1 MLDKTDN
8 DLPKANDEN
17 VSEEASIPNSNKE
30 DDTTETPSE
39 PSVEAVTGK
48 QAEKDEPTPEKQQE
62 ETVETAEEVVQAT
75 EETVETTEETVKATE
90 ASAEAV
96 DDANETE
103 KAAEASDKDGTA
115 EESVEAT
122 DEDVAAEEAAEASDE
137 DGTAV
142 TENKEQKFDGMGPKE
157 MLAYFSEALSN
168 KPIQSL
174 KGTVDALTKAFEKE
188 MATLKA
194 SQRHAFIDEGGNP
207 DAFYF
212 NPPVLKDFNN
222 LIRRYKSDRGTYYRS
237 VEEKQHKSLEQR
249 LALIEELKGLISVE
263 QEINSTYK
271 QFKDLQRRWKET
283 GQVPRMEANNVWKT
297 YHHHVGH
304 FYDFLHLNR
313 ELRELDFKFNLEQK
327 LKICEQAEALAIM
340 EDIPKAFRHLQT
352 LHKKWK
358 DELGPVDKE
367 HSEEV
372 WQRFSEA
379 TKIVHDKRRYFIKNQ
394 EDIFEENLVKK
405 RAILS
410 QMEELLA
417 KEFNNK
423 TNINNFSKTY
433 DGLREAFFAIG
444 KVPEKYR
451 NDLWSAFKRTS
462 NQFSKKRNR
471 FYKSL
476 KKEYA
481 INVTK
486 RKALIEQ
493 AEILKDQTNHK
504 ETTPQVIALQK
515 EWKVAGPVRKEDFVK
530 LNTQFRALCNAYF
543 ENKDANRNQQNEKQK
558 ENLQEKMTLLTS
570 LKEMISSD
578 DKPNEKDIDS
588 MVSQWNAIG
597 YIPRNKMGI
606 NQDFLTLVDKAYKT
620 IGLSSSDITQ
630 KSYQN
635 KLDNIKEDDD
645 SIRKEVQ
652 SLNRRIGEIKQEI
665 IQLETNLQFFG
676 KNQDKNPI
684 VIKVHEDIAQHQKRL
699 DGLEEK
705 KRLVKSLNKG

>member
-17 VSEEASIPNSNKE
+17 VSDKASIPNTKKE
-30 DDTTETPSE
+30 DETAETPSE
-39 PSVEAVTGK
+39 TSVEAVTGK
-48 QAEKDEPTPEKQQE
+48 QAKKDEPTPEKQQE
-62 ETVETAEEVVQAT
+62 EAVEAPEEAVAEF
-75 EETVETTEETVKATE
+75 TE
-90 ASAEAV
+90 AVTESTEAV
-96 DDANETE
+96 AESTEAVTDADKTKE
-103 KAAEASDKDGTA
+103 ADEAS
-115 EESVEAT
+115 
-122 DEDVAAEEAAEASDE
+122 DEDVAAK
-137 DGTAV
+137 
-142 TENKEQKFDGMGPKE
+142 TESKEQKFDGMDPKE
-157 MLAYFSEALSN
+157 MLAYFSEALSS

-174 KGTVDALTKAFEKE
+174 KRNVDALTKAFEKE

-194 SQRHAFIDEGGNP
+194 SQRQAFIDEGGNP

-222 LIRRYKSDRGTYYRS
+222 LVRRYKSDRGTYYRS
-237 VEEKQHKSLEQR
+237 VEEKQQKSLEQR
-249 LALIEELKGLISVE
+249 LALIAELKGLINVN
-263 QEINSTYK
+263 QDINATYK

-327 LKICEQAEALAIM
+327 LKICEQAEALASM

-423 TNINNFSKTY
+423 ININNFSKTY

-578 DKPNEKDIDS
+578 DKPNEKDIGS

-645 SIRKEVQ
+645 SIRKEEQ

>member
-17 VSEEASIPNSNKE
+17 VSDKTSIPNTKKE
-30 DDTTETPSE
+30 DETAETPSE
-39 PSVEAVTGK
+39 TSVEAVTGK
-48 QAEKDEPTPEKQQE
+48 QAKKDEPTPEKQQE
-62 ETVETAEEVVQAT
+62 EAVEAPEEAVAEP
-75 EETVETTEETVKATE
+75 TE
-90 ASAEAV
+90 AVAESTEAV
-96 DDANETE
+96 TDADKTKE
-103 KAAEASDKDGTA
+103 ADEAS
-115 EESVEAT
+115 
-122 DEDVAAEEAAEASDE
+122 DEDVAAK
-137 DGTAV
+137 
-142 TENKEQKFDGMGPKE
+142 TESKEQKFDGMDPKE
-157 MLAYFSEALSN
+157 MLAYFSEALSS

-174 KGTVDALTKAFEKE
+174 KRTVDALTKAFEKE

-194 SQRHAFIDEGGNP
+194 SQRQAFIDEGGNP
-207 DAFYF
+207 HAFYF
-212 NPPVLKDFNN
+212 NPTVLKDFNN
-222 LIRRYKSDRGTYYRS
+222 LVRRYKSDRGTYYRS
-237 VEEKQHKSLEQR
+237 VEEKQQKSLEQR
-249 LALIEELKGLISVE
+249 LALIAELKGLINVN
-263 QEINSTYK
+263 QDINATYK

-327 LKICEQAEALAIM
+327 LKICEQAEALASM
-340 EDIPKAFRHLQT
+340 EDIPKAFRQLQT

-372 WQRFSEA
+372 WQRFSDA
-379 TKIVHDKRRYFIKNQ
+379 TKIVHEKRRYFIKNQ
-394 EDIFEENLVKK
+394 EEIFEENLVKK

-417 KEFNNK
+417 KEFNTK

-444 KVPEKYR
+444 KVPEKQR
-451 NDLWSAFKRTS
+451 NALWSAIKRTS

-476 KKEYA
+476 KKAYA
-481 INVTK
+481 VNVAK

-504 ETTPQVIALQK
+504 ETTPKIIALQK
-515 EWKVAGPVRKEDFVK
+515 EWKVAGPVRKEDFIK
-530 LNTQFRALCNAYF
+530 LNEEFRALCNAYF

-558 ENLQEKMTLLTS
+558 ANLQEKMTLLTS

-578 DKPNEKDIDS
+578 DKPSEKDIDN

-597 YIPRNKMGI
+597 FIPRNKMGI

-635 KLDNIKEDDD
+635 KLDNIKENDD

-684 VIKVHEDIAQHQKRL
+684 VIKVHEDIAKHQKRL

>member
-30 DDTTETPSE
+30 DDTTETASE

-48 QAEKDEPTPEKQQE
+48 QAEKDEPTPKKQQE
-62 ETVETAEEVVQAT
+62 ETVETAEDIVQAT
-75 EETVETTEETVKATE
+75 QEAVEATE

-103 KAAEASDKDGTA
+103 KAAEASD
-115 EESVEAT
+115 
-122 DEDVAAEEAAEASDE
+122 EDVA
-137 DGTAV
+137 AV

-188 MATLKA
+188 MVTLKA

-327 LKICEQAEALAIM
+327 LKICEQAEALASM

-379 TKIVHDKRRYFIKNQ
+379 TKSVHDKRRYFIKNQ

-417 KEFNNK
+417 KEFNSK

-543 ENKDANRNQQNEKQK
+543 ENKDANRNQQNEKLK
-558 ENLQEKMTLLTS
+558 ENLQEKMILLTS

-578 DKPNEKDIDS
+578 EKPNEKDIDS

-645 SIRKEVQ
+645 SIRKEEQ

>member
-30 DDTTETPSE
+30 DDTTGTASE

-48 QAEKDEPTPEKQQE
+48 QSEKDEPTPKKQQE
-62 ETVETAEEVVQAT
+62 ETVETAEDIVQAT
-75 EETVETTEETVKATE
+75 QEAVEATE

-103 KAAEASDKDGTA
+103 KVAEASDKDGTA
-115 EESVEAT
+115 EE
-122 DEDVAAEEAAEASDE
+122 AAEASDE
-137 DGTAV
+137 DVAAV

-188 MATLKA
+188 MVTLKA

-327 LKICEQAEALAIM
+327 LKICEQAEALASM

-372 WQRFSEA
+372 WQRFSDA
-379 TKIVHDKRRYFIKNQ
+379 TKIVHEKRRYFIKNQ
-394 EDIFEENLVKK
+394 EEIFEENLVKK

-417 KEFNNK
+417 KEFNSK

-515 EWKVAGPVRKEDFVK
+515 EWKVAGPVRKEDFIK
-530 LNTQFRALCNAYF
+530 LNEQFRALCNAYF

-570 LKEMISSD
+570 LKEMIASD

-645 SIRKEVQ
+645 SIRKEEQ

>member
-30 DDTTETPSE
+30 DDTTETASE

-48 QAEKDEPTPEKQQE
+48 QAEKDEPTPKKQQE
-62 ETVETAEEVVQAT
+62 ETVETAEDIVQAT
-75 EETVETTEETVKATE
+75 QEAVEATE

-103 KAAEASDKDGTA
+103 KVAEASDRDGT
-115 EESVEAT
+115 
-122 DEDVAAEEAAEASDE
+122 AEEAAEASDE
-137 DGTAV
+137 NVAAV

-188 MATLKA
+188 MVTLKA

-327 LKICEQAEALAIM
+327 LKICEQAEALASM

-417 KEFNNK
+417 KEFNSK

-543 ENKDANRNQQNEKQK
+543 ENKDANRNQQNEKLK
-558 ENLQEKMTLLTS
+558 ENLQEKMILLTS

-635 KLDNIKEDDD
+635 KLDNIKENDD

>member
-8 DLPKANDEN
+8 DLPKAKDEN
-17 VSEEASIPNSNKE
+17 VSYEASIPITKKE
-30 DDTTETPSE
+30 DETAEIPTE

-48 QAEKDEPTPEKQQE
+48 QAKKDEPKTEKQQE
-62 ETVETAEEVVQAT
+62 QV
-75 EETVETTEETVKATE
+75 
-90 ASAEAV
+90 
-96 DDANETE
+96 
-103 KAAEASDKDGTA
+103 
-115 EESVEAT
+115 VEAT
-122 DEDVAAEEAAEASDE
+122 VESTKAVADADKTKQADESSDE
-137 DGTAV
+137 DIAV
-142 TENKEQKFDGMGPKE
+142 ETQSKEQKFEGMDPKE
-157 MLAYFSEALSN
+157 ILAYFSEALGS

-174 KGTVDALTKAFEKE
+174 KGTVDALSKAFEKE
-188 MATLKA
+188 MATLKG
-194 SQRHAFIDEGGNP
+194 SQRQAFIEEGGNP
-207 DAFYF
+207 NAFYF
-212 NPPVLKDFNN
+212 NPPILKDFNK
-222 LIRRYKSDRGTYYRS
+222 LVRRYKSDRVTYYRS
-237 VEEKQHKSLEQR
+237 VEEKQQKSLEQR
-249 LALIEELKGLISVE
+249 LALITELKGLIN
-263 QEINSTYK
+263 INQDINATYK

-327 LKICEQAEALAIM
+327 LKICEQAEALASM
-340 EDIPKAFRHLQT
+340 EDILKAFRHLQT

-372 WQRFSEA
+372 WQRFSDA
-379 TKIVHDKRRYFIKNQ
+379 TKIVHEKRRYFIKNQ
-394 EDIFEENLVKK
+394 EEIFEENLVKK

-417 KEFNNK
+417 KEFNTK

-444 KVPEKYR
+444 KVPEKKR
-451 NDLWSAFKRTS
+451 NALWSAFKKIS

-471 FYKSL
+471 LYKSL

-481 INVTK
+481 VNVTK
-486 RKALIEQ
+486 RKALIEE

-504 ETTPQVIALQK
+504 ETTPKIIALQK
-515 EWKVAGPVRKEDFVK
+515 EWKVAGPVRKEDFIK
-530 LNTQFRALCNAYF
+530 LNEQFRALCNAYF
-543 ENKDANRNQQNEKQK
+543 EKKDANRNQQNEKQK
-558 ENLQEKMTLLTS
+558 ANLQEKITLLTS
-570 LKEMISSD
+570 LKELISSD
-578 DKPNEKDIDS
+578 DKPIEKDIDN
-588 MVSQWNAIG
+588 MISQWNAIG
-597 YIPRNKMGI
+597 FIPRNKMGV
-606 NQDFLTLVDKAYKT
+606 NQDFFTLVDKAYKT

-635 KLDNIKEDDD
+635 KLDNIKENDD

-676 KNQDKNPI
+676 KNQDKIPV
-684 VIKVHEDIAQHQKRL
+684 VIKVHEDIAKYQKRL
-699 DGLEEK
+699 NGLEEK
-705 KRLVKSLNKG
+705 KRLVKSLKKT

>member
-1 MLDKTDN
+1 MTMLDKTDN

-17 VSEEASIPNSNKE
+17 VSDKASIPNTKKE
-30 DDTTETPSE
+30 DETAETPSE
-39 PSVEAVTGK
+39 TSVEAVTGK
-48 QAEKDEPTPEKQQE
+48 QAKKDEPTPEKQQE
-62 ETVETAEEVVQAT
+62 EAVEAPEEAVAEF
-75 EETVETTEETVKATE
+75 TE
-90 ASAEAV
+90 AVTESTKAVAESTEAV
-96 DDANETE
+96 TDADKTKE
-103 KAAEASDKDGTA
+103 ADEAS
-115 EESVEAT
+115 
-122 DEDVAAEEAAEASDE
+122 DEDVAAK
-137 DGTAV
+137 
-142 TENKEQKFDGMGPKE
+142 TESKEQKFDGMDPKE
-157 MLAYFSEALSN
+157 MLAYFSEALSS

-174 KGTVDALTKAFEKE
+174 KRTVDALTKAFEKE

-194 SQRHAFIDEGGNP
+194 SQRQAFIDEGGNP

-222 LIRRYKSDRGTYYRS
+222 LVRRYKSDRGTYYRS
-237 VEEKQHKSLEQR
+237 VEEKQQKSLEQR
-249 LALIEELKGLISVE
+249 LALIAELKGLINVN
-263 QEINSTYK
+263 QDINATYK

-327 LKICEQAEALAIM
+327 LKICEQAEALASM

-372 WQRFSEA
+372 WQRFSDA
-379 TKIVHDKRRYFIKNQ
+379 TKIVHEKRRYFIKNQ
-394 EDIFEENLVKK
+394 EEIFEENLVKK

-417 KEFNNK
+417 KEFNTK

-444 KVPEKYR
+444 KVPEKQR
-451 NDLWSAFKRTS
+451 NALWSAIKRTS

-476 KKEYA
+476 KKAYA
-481 INVTK
+481 VNVAK

-504 ETTPQVIALQK
+504 ETTPKIIALQK
-515 EWKVAGPVRKEDFVK
+515 EWKVAGPVRKEDFIK
-530 LNTQFRALCNAYF
+530 LNEEFRALCNAYF

-558 ENLQEKMTLLTS
+558 ANQQEKMTLLTS

-578 DKPNEKDIDS
+578 DKPSEKDIDN

-597 YIPRNKMGI
+597 FIPRNKMGI

-635 KLDNIKEDDD
+635 KLDNIKENDD

-684 VIKVHEDIAQHQKRL
+684 VIKVHEDIAKHQKRL

>member
-17 VSEEASIPNSNKE
+17 VSDKASIPNTKKE
-30 DDTTETPSE
+30 DETAETPSE
-39 PSVEAVTGK
+39 TSVEAVTGK
-48 QAEKDEPTPEKQQE
+48 QAKKDEPTPEKQQE
-62 ETVETAEEVVQAT
+62 EAVEAPEEAVAES
-75 EETVETTEETVKATE
+75 TE
-90 ASAEAV
+90 AVTDADKTKEA
-96 DDANETE
+96 D
-103 KAAEASDKDGTA
+103 EAS
-115 EESVEAT
+115 
-122 DEDVAAEEAAEASDE
+122 DEDVAAK
-137 DGTAV
+137 
-142 TENKEQKFDGMGPKE
+142 TESKEQKFDGMDPKE
-157 MLAYFSEALSN
+157 MLAYFSEALSS

-174 KGTVDALTKAFEKE
+174 KRTVDALTKAFEKE

-194 SQRHAFIDEGGNP
+194 SQRQAFIDEGGNP

-222 LIRRYKSDRGTYYRS
+222 LVRRYKSDRGTYYRS
-237 VEEKQHKSLEQR
+237 VEEKQQKSLEQR
-249 LALIEELKGLISVE
+249 LALIAELKGLINVN
-263 QEINSTYK
+263 QDINATYK

-327 LKICEQAEALAIM
+327 LKICEQAEALASM

-372 WQRFSEA
+372 WQRFSDA
-379 TKIVHDKRRYFIKNQ
+379 TKIVHEKRRYFIKNQ
-394 EDIFEENLVKK
+394 EEIFEENLVKK

-417 KEFNNK
+417 KEFNTK

-444 KVPEKYR
+444 KVPEKQR
-451 NDLWSAFKRTS
+451 NALWSAIKRTS

-476 KKEYA
+476 KKAYA
-481 INVTK
+481 VNVAK

-504 ETTPQVIALQK
+504 ETTPKIIALQK
-515 EWKVAGPVRKEDFVK
+515 EWKVAGPVRKEDFIK
-530 LNTQFRALCNAYF
+530 LNEEFRALCNAYF

-558 ENLQEKMTLLTS
+558 ANLQEKMTLLTS

-578 DKPNEKDIDS
+578 DKPSEKDIDN

-597 YIPRNKMGI
+597 FIPRNKMGI

-635 KLDNIKEDDD
+635 KLDNIKENDD

-684 VIKVHEDIAQHQKRL
+684 VIKVHEDIAKHQKRL

>member
-17 VSEEASIPNSNKE
+17 VSDKASIPNTKKE
-30 DDTTETPSE
+30 DETAETPSE
-39 PSVEAVTGK
+39 TSVEAVTGK
-48 QAEKDEPTPEKQQE
+48 QAKKDEPTPEKQQE
-62 ETVETAEEVVQAT
+62 EAVAEP
-75 EETVETTEETVKATE
+75 TE
-90 ASAEAV
+90 AVAESTEAV
-96 DDANETE
+96 TDADKTKE
-103 KAAEASDKDGTA
+103 ADEAS
-115 EESVEAT
+115 
-122 DEDVAAEEAAEASDE
+122 DEDVAAK
-137 DGTAV
+137 
-142 TENKEQKFDGMGPKE
+142 TESKEQKFDGMDPKE
-157 MLAYFSEALSN
+157 MLAYFSEALSS

-174 KGTVDALTKAFEKE
+174 KRTVDALTKAFEKE

-194 SQRHAFIDEGGNP
+194 SQRQAFIDEGGNP

-222 LIRRYKSDRGTYYRS
+222 LVRRYKSDRGTYYRS
-237 VEEKQHKSLEQR
+237 VEEKQQKSLEQR
-249 LALIEELKGLISVE
+249 LALIAELKGLINVN
-263 QEINSTYK
+263 QDINATYK

-327 LKICEQAEALAIM
+327 LKICEQAEALASM

-372 WQRFSEA
+372 WQRFSDA
-379 TKIVHDKRRYFIKNQ
+379 TKIVHEKRRYFIKNQ
-394 EDIFEENLVKK
+394 EEIFEENLVKK

-417 KEFNNK
+417 KEFNTK

-444 KVPEKYR
+444 KVPEKQR
-451 NDLWSAFKRTS
+451 NALWSAIKRTS

-476 KKEYA
+476 KKAYA
-481 INVTK
+481 VNVAK

-504 ETTPQVIALQK
+504 ETTPKIIALQK
-515 EWKVAGPVRKEDFVK
+515 EWKVAGPVRKEDFIK
-530 LNTQFRALCNAYF
+530 LNEEFRALCNAYF

-558 ENLQEKMTLLTS
+558 ANLQEKMTLLTS

-578 DKPNEKDIDS
+578 DKPSEKDIDN

-597 YIPRNKMGI
+597 FIPRNKMGI

-635 KLDNIKEDDD
+635 KLDNIKENDD

-684 VIKVHEDIAQHQKRL
+684 VIKVHEDIAKHQKRL

>member
-17 VSEEASIPNSNKE
+17 VSDKASIPNTKKE
-30 DDTTETPSE
+30 DETAETPSE
-39 PSVEAVTGK
+39 TSVEAVTGK
-48 QAEKDEPTPEKQQE
+48 QAKKDEPTPEKQQE
-62 ETVETAEEVVQAT
+62 EAVEAPEEAVAES
-75 EETVETTEETVKATE
+75 TE
-90 ASAEAV
+90 AVTDADKTKEA
-96 DDANETE
+96 D
-103 KAAEASDKDGTA
+103 EAS
-115 EESVEAT
+115 
-122 DEDVAAEEAAEASDE
+122 DEDVAAK
-137 DGTAV
+137 
-142 TENKEQKFDGMGPKE
+142 TESKEQKFDGMDPKE
-157 MLAYFSEALSN
+157 MLAYFSEALSS

-174 KGTVDALTKAFEKE
+174 KRTVDALTKAFEKE

-194 SQRHAFIDEGGNP
+194 SQRQAFIDEGGNP

-222 LIRRYKSDRGTYYRS
+222 LVRRYKSDRGTYYRS
-237 VEEKQHKSLEQR
+237 VEEKQQKSLEQR
-249 LALIEELKGLISVE
+249 LALIAELKGLINVN
-263 QEINSTYK
+263 QDINATYK

-327 LKICEQAEALAIM
+327 LKICEQAEALASM
-340 EDIPKAFRHLQT
+340 EDIPKAFRQLQT

-372 WQRFSEA
+372 WQRFSDA
-379 TKIVHDKRRYFIKNQ
+379 TKIVHEKRRYFIKNQ
-394 EDIFEENLVKK
+394 EEIFEENLVKK

-417 KEFNNK
+417 KEFNTK

-444 KVPEKYR
+444 KVPEKQR
-451 NDLWSAFKRTS
+451 NALWSAIKRTS

-476 KKEYA
+476 KKAYA
-481 INVTK
+481 VNVAK

-504 ETTPQVIALQK
+504 ETTPKIIALQK
-515 EWKVAGPVRKEDFVK
+515 EWKVAGPVRKEDFIK
-530 LNTQFRALCNAYF
+530 LNEEFRALCNAYF

-558 ENLQEKMTLLTS
+558 ANLQEKMTLLTS

-578 DKPNEKDIDS
+578 DKPSEKDIDN

-597 YIPRNKMGI
+597 FIPRNKMGI

-635 KLDNIKEDDD
+635 KLDNIKENDD

-684 VIKVHEDIAQHQKRL
+684 VIKVHEDIAKHQKRL

>member
-30 DDTTETPSE
+30 DDTTETASE

-48 QAEKDEPTPEKQQE
+48 QAEKDEPTPKKQQE
-62 ETVETAEEVVQAT
+62 ETVETAEDIVQAT
-75 EETVETTEETVKATE
+75 QEAVEATE

-103 KAAEASDKDGTA
+103 KVAEASDRDGT
-115 EESVEAT
+115 
-122 DEDVAAEEAAEASDE
+122 AEEAAEASDE
-137 DGTAV
+137 NVAAV

-188 MATLKA
+188 MVTLKA

-327 LKICEQAEALAIM
+327 LKICEQAEALASM

-372 WQRFSEA
+372 WQRFSDA
-379 TKIVHDKRRYFIKNQ
+379 TKIVHEKRRYFIKNQ
-394 EDIFEENLVKK
+394 EEIFEENLVKK

-417 KEFNNK
+417 KEFNSK

-543 ENKDANRNQQNEKQK
+543 ENKDANRNQQNEKLK
-558 ENLQEKMTLLTS
+558 ENLQEKMILLTS

-578 DKPNEKDIDS
+578 EKPNEKDIDS

-645 SIRKEVQ
+645 SIRKEEQ

>member
-1 MLDKTDN
+1 MLEKTDN

-17 VSEEASIPNSNKE
+17 VSEESSIPNAKKE
-30 DDTTETPSE
+30 DETTEKSTQP
-39 PSVEAVTGK
+39 PVEAVTEE
-48 QAEKDEPTPEKQQE
+48 QAEKVAPAPEKKQE
-62 ETVETAEEVVQAT
+62 ETVEAAEEPVEAVQDAS
-75 EETVETTEETVKATE
+75 ETVEEAETEEEAETKEEDATTE
-90 ASAEAV
+90 AER
-96 DDANETE
+96 
-103 KAAEASDKDGTA
+103 S
-115 EESVEAT
+115 
-122 DEDVAAEEAAEASDE
+122 
-137 DGTAV
+137 
-142 TENKEQKFDGMGPKE
+142 EQVFDGMEPKK
-157 MLAYFSEALSN
+157 MLEYFSEALGN

-174 KGTVDALTKAFEKE
+174 KSTVDALTKAFEKE
-188 MATLKA
+188 MASLKDT
-194 SQRHAFIDEGGNP
+194 QRQVFIAEGGNP

-212 NPPVLKDFNN
+212 NPPVLKEFNN

-237 VEEKQHKSLEQR
+237 VEEKQQKSLEQR
-249 LALIEELKGLISVE
+249 LALIEELKGLIGVD
-263 QEINSTYK
+263 QDINTTYK

-283 GQVPRMEANNVWKT
+283 GQVPRMEANNIWKT

-327 LKICEQAEALAIM
+327 LKICEQAEALASM

-372 WQRFSEA
+372 WQRFSDA

-394 EDIFEENLVKK
+394 EEIFEENLLKK

-417 KEFNNK
+417 KEFNSK

-433 DGLREAFFAIG
+433 DGLRESFFAIG
-444 KVPEKYR
+444 KVPEKHR
-451 NDLWSAFKRTS
+451 NDLWSAFKKTS

-486 RKALIEQ
+486 RKELIAQ
-493 AEILKDQTNHK
+493 AEILKEQTNHK
-504 ETTPQVIALQK
+504 ETTLKIIALQK
-515 EWKVAGPVRKEDFVK
+515 EWKVSGPVRKEDFIK
-530 LNTQFRALCNAYF
+530 LNTQFRALCNEYF

-558 ENLQEKMTLLTS
+558 ENLNKKMTLLSS
-570 LKEMISSD
+570 LQDLIASA
-578 DKPNEKDIDS
+578 DKPNEKDIDN
-588 MVSQWNAIG
+588 MVSEWNAIG
-597 YIPRNKMGI
+597 YIPRNKMSI
-606 NQDFLTLVDKAYKT
+606 NQDFLSLVDDAYKI
-620 IGLSSSDITQ
+620 IGLSSSEITQ

-635 KLDNIKEDDD
+635 KLDNMKEDDD
-645 SIRKEVQ
+645 SIRKELQ

-684 VIKVHEDIAQHQKRL
+684 VIKVHEDIAKHQKRL
-699 DGLEEK
+699 EGLEEK
-705 KRLVKSLNKG
+705 KRLAKSLHKH

>member
-1 MLDKTDN
+1 MLEKTDN

-17 VSEEASIPNSNKE
+17 VSEEASIPNTKKE
-30 DDTTETPSE
+30 DKATEAPRETT
-39 PSVEAVTGK
+39 VEVVTGN
-48 QAEKDEPTPEKQQE
+48 QAEKDKPTPKKQQE
-62 ETVETAEEVVQAT
+62 ETAETTEETAEAT
-75 EETVETTEETVKATE
+75 EETVEANEETVEDNEQAVKATE
-90 ASAEAV
+90 ETTEAV
-96 DDANETE
+96 DDDATTEEANET
-103 KAAEASDKDGTA
+103 A
-115 EESVEAT
+115 
-122 DEDVAAEEAAEASDE
+122 DEDDAAVAES
-137 DGTAV
+137 
-142 TENKEQKFDGMGPKE
+142 NEQKFDGMGPKE
-157 MLAYFSEALSN
+157 MLAYFSEILDK

-188 MATLKA
+188 MAKLKDT
-194 SQRHAFIDEGGNP
+194 QRQDFILEGGNP

-222 LIRRYKSDRGTYYRS
+222 LVRRYKSDRGSYYRGL
-237 VEEKQHKSLEQR
+237 EEKQHKSLEQR
-249 LALIEELKGLISVE
+249 LELIEELKGLISVD
-263 QEINSTYK
+263 QDINTTYK

-313 ELRELDFKFNLEQK
+313 ELRELDFKYNLEQK
-327 LKICEQAEALAIM
+327 LKICEQAEALASM

-405 RAILS
+405 RAILT

-417 KEFNNK
+417 KEFNTK
-423 TNINNFSKTY
+423 TNITNFSKTY
-433 DGLREAFFAIG
+433 EGLRESFFAIG
-444 KVPEKYR
+444 KVPEKHR
-451 NDLWSAFKRTS
+451 NELWSTFKRTS
-462 NQFSKKRNR
+462 NQFSKKKNR

-481 INVTK
+481 LNVTK

-504 ETTPQVIALQK
+504 ETTPKIIALQK
-515 EWKVAGPVRKEDFVK
+515 EWKVAGPVRKEDFIK

-543 ENKDANRNQQNEKQK
+543 ENKDANRSQQSEKQK
-558 ENLQEKMTLLTS
+558 ENLKEKMTLMTS

-578 DKPNEKDIDS
+578 DKPNEKEVDS
-588 MVSQWNAIG
+588 MVSKWNTIG
-597 YIPRNKMGI
+597 YIPRNKMDI
-606 NQDFLTLVDKAYKT
+606 NQEFLSLVDNAYKT
-620 IGLSSSDITQ
+620 IGLSSSDITK

-635 KLDNIKEDDD
+635 KLENIKEDDD

-652 SLNRRIGEIKQEI
+652 SLSRRITEIKQEI

-684 VIKVHEDIAQHQKRL
+684 VIKVHEDIAKHQKRL
-699 DGLEEK
+699 DSLEEK
-705 KRLVKSLNKG
+705 KRLVKSLAKG

>member
-1 MLDKTDN
+1 MLEKTDN

-17 VSEEASIPNSNKE
+17 VSEEASIPNAKKE
-30 DDTTETPSE
+30 DETTEKPTQPL
-39 PSVEAVTGK
+39 VEAVTEE
-48 QAEKDEPTPEKQQE
+48 QAEKVAPAPEKKQE
-62 ETVETAEEVVQAT
+62 ETVEAAEEPVEAVQDAS
-75 EETVETTEETVKATE
+75 ETVEEAETEEEAETKEDDATTE
-90 ASAEAV
+90 AER
-96 DDANETE
+96 
-103 KAAEASDKDGTA
+103 S
-115 EESVEAT
+115 
-122 DEDVAAEEAAEASDE
+122 
-137 DGTAV
+137 
-142 TENKEQKFDGMGPKE
+142 EQVFDGMEPKK
-157 MLAYFSEALSN
+157 MLEYFSEALGN

-174 KGTVDALTKAFEKE
+174 KSTVDALTKAFEKE
-188 MATLKA
+188 MASLKDI
-194 SQRHAFIDEGGNP
+194 QRQAFIAEGGNP

-212 NPPVLKDFNN
+212 NPPVLKEFNN

-237 VEEKQHKSLEQR
+237 VEEKQQKSLEQR
-249 LALIEELKGLISVE
+249 LALIEELKGLIGVN
-263 QEINSTYK
+263 QDINTTYK

-283 GQVPRMEANNVWKT
+283 GQVPRMEANNIWKT

-327 LKICEQAEALAIM
+327 LKICEQAEALASM

-367 HSEEV
+367 HSEDV
-372 WQRFSEA
+372 WQRFSDA

-394 EDIFEENLVKK
+394 EEIFEENLLKK

-417 KEFNNK
+417 KEFNSK

-433 DGLREAFFAIG
+433 DGLRESFFAIG
-444 KVPEKYR
+444 KVPEKHR
-451 NDLWSAFKRTS
+451 NDLWSAFKKTS

-486 RKALIEQ
+486 RKELIAQ
-493 AEILKDQTNHK
+493 AEILKEQTNHK
-504 ETTPQVIALQK
+504 ETTLKIIALQK
-515 EWKVAGPVRKEDFVK
+515 EWKVSGPVRKEDFIK
-530 LNTQFRALCNAYF
+530 LNTQFRALCNEYF

-558 ENLQEKMTLLTS
+558 ENLNKKMTLLSS
-570 LKEMISSD
+570 LQDLIASA
-578 DKPNEKDIDS
+578 DKPNEKDIDN
-588 MVSQWNAIG
+588 MVSEWNAIG
-597 YIPRNKMGI
+597 YIPRNKMSI
-606 NQDFLTLVDKAYKT
+606 NQDFLSLVDDAYKI
-620 IGLSSSDITQ
+620 IGLSSSEITQ

-635 KLDNIKEDDD
+635 KLDNMKEDDD
-645 SIRKEVQ
+645 SIRKELQ

-684 VIKVHEDIAQHQKRL
+684 VIKVHEDIAKHQKRL
-699 DGLEEK
+699 EGLEEK
-705 KRLVKSLNKG
+705 KRLAKSLHKH

>member
-17 VSEEASIPNSNKE
+17 VSDKASIPNTKKE
-30 DDTTETPSE
+30 DETAETPSE
-39 PSVEAVTGK
+39 TSVEAVTGK
-48 QAEKDEPTPEKQQE
+48 QAKKDEPTPEKQQE
-62 ETVETAEEVVQAT
+62 EAVEAPEEAVAEF
-75 EETVETTEETVKATE
+75 TE
-90 ASAEAV
+90 AVTESTEAV
-96 DDANETE
+96 AESTEAVTDADKTKE
-103 KAAEASDKDGTA
+103 ADEAS
-115 EESVEAT
+115 
-122 DEDVAAEEAAEASDE
+122 DEDVAAK
-137 DGTAV
+137 
-142 TENKEQKFDGMGPKE
+142 TESKEQKFDGMDPKE
-157 MLAYFSEALSN
+157 MLAYFSEALSS

-174 KGTVDALTKAFEKE
+174 KRNVDALTKAFEKE

-194 SQRHAFIDEGGNP
+194 SHRQAFIDEGGNP

-222 LIRRYKSDRGTYYRS
+222 LVRRYKSDRGTYYRS
-237 VEEKQHKSLEQR
+237 VEEKQQKSLEQR
-249 LALIEELKGLISVE
+249 LALIAELKGLINVN
-263 QEINSTYK
+263 QDINATYK

-327 LKICEQAEALAIM
+327 LKICEQAEALASM

-417 KEFNNK
+417 KEFNSK

-543 ENKDANRNQQNEKQK
+543 ENKDANRNQQNEKLK
-558 ENLQEKMTLLTS
+558 ENLQEKMILLTS

-645 SIRKEVQ
+645 SIRKEEQ

-676 KNQDKNPI
+676 KNQDKKPI

>member
-17 VSEEASIPNSNKE
+17 VSEEASIPNIKKE
-30 DDTTETPSE
+30 EETAETPSE

-62 ETVETAEEVVQAT
+62 ETVEAT
-75 EETVETTEETVKATE
+75 KEAVETTEEA
-90 ASAEAV
+90 AEAV
-96 DDANETE
+96 DDADETE
-103 KAAEASDKDGTA
+103 KAAEASDEDDTA
-115 EESVEAT
+115 EAESKV
-122 DEDVAAEEAAEASDE
+122 
-137 DGTAV
+137 
-142 TENKEQKFDGMGPKE
+142 QKFDGMDPKE

-194 SQRHAFIDEGGNP
+194 SQRQAFIDEGGNP

-212 NPPVLKDFNN
+212 NPPVLKDFNS
-222 LIRRYKSDRGTYYRS
+222 LVRRYKSDRGTYYRS

-249 LALIEELKGLISVE
+249 LALIEELKGLINVN
-263 QEINSTYK
+263 QDINATYK

-327 LKICEQAEALAIM
+327 LKICEQAEALASM

-417 KEFNNK
+417 KEFDAK

-433 DGLREAFFAIG
+433 DGLREAFFSIG
-444 KVPEKYR
+444 KVPEKQR

-476 KKEYA
+476 KKAYEV
-481 INVTK
+481 NVTK

-504 ETTPQVIALQK
+504 ETTPKIIALQK
-515 EWKVAGPVRKEDFVK
+515 EWKVAGPVRKEDFIK
-530 LNTQFRALCNAYF
+530 LNEQFRALCNAYF

-570 LKEMISSD
+570 LKEMIASD

>member
-30 DDTTETPSE
+30 DDTTETASE

-48 QAEKDEPTPEKQQE
+48 QAEKDEPTPKKQQE
-62 ETVETAEEVVQAT
+62 ETVETAEDIVQAT
-75 EETVETTEETVKATE
+75 QEAVEATE

-103 KAAEASDKDGTA
+103 KVAEASDKDGTA
-115 EESVEAT
+115 EE
-122 DEDVAAEEAAEASDE
+122 AAEASDE
-137 DGTAV
+137 DVAAV

-188 MATLKA
+188 MVTLKA

-327 LKICEQAEALAIM
+327 LKICEQAEALASM

-372 WQRFSEA
+372 WQRFSDA
-379 TKIVHDKRRYFIKNQ
+379 TKIVHEKRRYFIKNQ
-394 EDIFEENLVKK
+394 EEIFEENLVKK

-417 KEFNNK
+417 KEFNSK

-543 ENKDANRNQQNEKQK
+543 ENKDANRNQQNEKLK
-558 ENLQEKMTLLTS
+558 ENLQEKMILLTS

-645 SIRKEVQ
+645 SIRKEEQ

>member
-30 DDTTETPSE
+30 DDTTETASE

-48 QAEKDEPTPEKQQE
+48 QAEKDEPTPKKQQE
-62 ETVETAEEVVQAT
+62 ETVETAEDIVQAT
-75 EETVETTEETVKATE
+75 QEAVEATE

-103 KAAEASDKDGTA
+103 K
-115 EESVEAT
+115 V
-122 DEDVAAEEAAEASDE
+122 AEASDE
-137 DGTAV
+137 DVAAV

-188 MATLKA
+188 MVTLKA

-327 LKICEQAEALAIM
+327 LKICEQAEALASM

-417 KEFNNK
+417 KEFNSK

-645 SIRKEVQ
+645 SIRKEEQ

>member
-30 DDTTETPSE
+30 DDTSETPSE

-75 EETVETTEETVKATE
+75 EETVETIEETVKATQEAVEATE

-103 KAAEASDKDGTA
+103 KAAEASDK
-115 EESVEAT
+115 
-122 DEDVAAEEAAEASDE
+122 

-237 VEEKQHKSLEQR
+237 VEEKQHQSLEQR

-327 LKICEQAEALAIM
+327 LKICEQAEALASM

-367 HSEEV
+367 HSEKV

-394 EDIFEENLVKK
+394 EIIFEENLVKK
-405 RAILS
+405 RAVLL
-410 QMEELLA
+410 QMEELLV
-417 KEFNNK
+417 KEFNPK

-433 DGLREAFFAIG
+433 NGLREAFFAIG
-444 KVPEKYR
+444 KVPEKQR

-462 NQFSKKRNR
+462 NRFSKKRNR
-471 FYKSL
+471 FYKTL
-476 KKEYA
+476 KKEYT
-481 INVTK
+481 INVAK
-486 RKALIEQ
+486 RTALIEQ

-504 ETTPQVIALQK
+504 ETTPQIIALQK
-515 EWKVAGPVRKEDFVK
+515 QWKIAGPVRKEDFIK
-530 LNTQFRALCNAYF
+530 LNEKFRGLCNEYF
-543 ENKDANRNQQNEKQK
+543 ETKDTNRNQQNEIQK
-558 ENLQEKMTLLTS
+558 ENIKEKMKLLTT
-570 LKEMISSD
+570 LKEVISSEN
-578 DKPNEKDIDS
+578 KFNEKDIDRMLS
-588 MVSQWNAIG
+588 KWNTIG
-597 YIPRNKMGI
+597 YIPRNKMSI
-606 NQDFLTLVDKAYKT
+606 NKDFLTLVDKAYKI
-620 IGLSSSDITQ
+620 IGLSSGDITQ
-630 KSYQN
+630 KSYLN
-635 KLDNIKEDDD
+635 KLDSIKEDDN

-652 SLNRRIGEIKQEI
+652 SLNRRISEIKQEI

-684 VIKVHEDIAQHQKRL
+684 VIKVHEDIVQHQKRL
-699 DGLEEK
+699 GSLEEK
-705 KRLVKSLNKG
+705 KLLVKSLING

>member
-1 MLDKTDN
+1 MTMLDKTDN

-17 VSEEASIPNSNKE
+17 VSDKASFPNTKKE
-30 DDTTETPSE
+30 DETAETPSE
-39 PSVEAVTGK
+39 TSVETVTGK
-48 QAEKDEPTPEKQQE
+48 QVNKSKPNPEKQKE
-62 ETVETAEEVVQAT
+62 K
-75 EETVETTEETVKATE
+75 TVETTDE
-90 ASAEAV
+90 SAEAIT
-96 DDANETE
+96 DADNTKE
-103 KAAEASDKDGTA
+103 ADEAS
-115 EESVEAT
+115 
-122 DEDVAAEEAAEASDE
+122 DEDVAAE
-137 DGTAV
+137 
-142 TENKEQKFDGMGPKE
+142 TESKQQNFDGMNPKE
-157 MLAYFSEALSN
+157 ILAHFSEALSS
-168 KPIQSL
+168 KPIQIL
-174 KGTVDALTKAFEKE
+174 KGTVVALTKAFEKE
-188 MATLKA
+188 MAILKS
-194 SQRHAFIDEGGNP
+194 SQRQTFIDEGGNP

-212 NPPVLKDFNN
+212 NPPVIKDFNN
-222 LIRRYKSDRGTYYRS
+222 LVRRYKSDRGTYYRC
-237 VEEKQHKSLEQR
+237 VEEKQQKNLEQR
-249 LALIEELKGLISVE
+249 LALIAELKGLINVN
-263 QEINSTYK
+263 QDIKATYK

-327 LKICEQAEALAIM
+327 LKICEQAEVLARM

-372 WQRFSEA
+372 WQRFSDA
-379 TKIVHDKRRYFIKNQ
+379 TKIVHEKRRYFIKNQ
-394 EDIFEENLVKK
+394 EEIFEENLIKK

-417 KEFNNK
+417 KEFNTK

-444 KVPEKYR
+444 KVPEKQR
-451 NDLWSAFKRTS
+451 NALWSAFKRTS

-476 KKEYA
+476 KKAYA
-481 INVTK
+481 VNVAK

-504 ETTPQVIALQK
+504 ETTPKIIALQK
-515 EWKVAGPVRKEDFVK
+515 EWKVAGPVRKEDFSK
-530 LNTQFRALCNAYF
+530 LNEQFRALCNVYF
-543 ENKDANRNQQNEKQK
+543 ENKDAIRNQQNVKQK
-558 ENLQEKMTLLTS
+558 ANLQEKMKLLTL

-578 DKPNEKDIDS
+578 DKPSEKDIDN
-588 MVSQWNAIG
+588 MVSLWNAIG
-597 YIPRNKMGI
+597 FIPRNKMGI
-606 NQDFLTLVDKAYKT
+606 NQDFLTLVAKAYKT
-620 IGLSSSDITQ
+620 IGLSSLDIAQ

-635 KLDNIKEDDD
+635 KLDNIKENDD

-652 SLNRRIGEIKQEI
+652 SLNRRIVEIKQEI

-684 VIKVHEDIAQHQKRL
+684 VIKVREDIAKHQKRL

>member
-30 DDTTETPSE
+30 DDTTETASE

-48 QAEKDEPTPEKQQE
+48 QAEKDEPTPKKQQE
-62 ETVETAEEVVQAT
+62 ETVETAEDIVQAT
-75 EETVETTEETVKATE
+75 QEAVEATE

-103 KAAEASDKDGTA
+103 KVAEASDKDGTA
-115 EESVEAT
+115 EE
-122 DEDVAAEEAAEASDE
+122 AAEASDE
-137 DGTAV
+137 DVAAV

-188 MATLKA
+188 MVTLKA

-327 LKICEQAEALAIM
+327 LKICEQAEALASM

-417 KEFNNK
+417 KEFNSK

-543 ENKDANRNQQNEKQK
+543 ENKDANRNQQNEKLK
-558 ENLQEKMTLLTS
+558 ENLQEKMILLTS

-578 DKPNEKDIDS
+578 EKPNEKDIDS

-645 SIRKEVQ
+645 SIRKEEQ

>member
-1 MLDKTDN
+1 
-8 DLPKANDEN
+8 
-17 VSEEASIPNSNKE
+17 
-30 DDTTETPSE
+30 
-39 PSVEAVTGK
+39 
-48 QAEKDEPTPEKQQE
+48 
-62 ETVETAEEVVQAT
+62 
-75 EETVETTEETVKATE
+75 
-90 ASAEAV
+90 
-96 DDANETE
+96 
-103 KAAEASDKDGTA
+103 
-115 EESVEAT
+115 
-122 DEDVAAEEAAEASDE
+122 
-137 DGTAV
+137 
-142 TENKEQKFDGMGPKE
+142 
-157 MLAYFSEALSN
+157 
-168 KPIQSL
+168 
-174 KGTVDALTKAFEKE
+174 

-194 SQRHAFIDEGGNP
+194 SQRQAFIDEGGNP

-222 LIRRYKSDRGTYYRS
+222 LVRRYKSDRGTYYRS
-237 VEEKQHKSLEQR
+237 VEEKQQKSLEQR
-249 LALIEELKGLISVE
+249 LALIAELKGLINVN
-263 QEINSTYK
+263 QDINATYK

-327 LKICEQAEALAIM
+327 LKICEQAEALASM

-372 WQRFSEA
+372 WQRFSDA
-379 TKIVHDKRRYFIKNQ
+379 TKIVHEKRRYFIKNQ
-394 EDIFEENLVKK
+394 EEIFEENLVKK

-417 KEFNNK
+417 KEFNTK

-444 KVPEKYR
+444 KVPEKQR
-451 NDLWSAFKRTS
+451 NALWSAIKRTS

-476 KKEYA
+476 KKAYA
-481 INVTK
+481 VNVAK

-504 ETTPQVIALQK
+504 ETTPKIIALQK
-515 EWKVAGPVRKEDFVK
+515 EWKVAGPVRKEDFIK
-530 LNTQFRALCNAYF
+530 LNEEFRALCNAYF

-558 ENLQEKMTLLTS
+558 ANLQEKMTLLTS

-578 DKPNEKDIDS
+578 DKPSEKDIDN

-597 YIPRNKMGI
+597 FIPRNKMGI

-635 KLDNIKEDDD
+635 KLDNIKENDD

-684 VIKVHEDIAQHQKRL
+684 VIKVHEDIAKHQKRL

>member
-17 VSEEASIPNSNKE
+17 VSDKASIPNTKKE
-30 DDTTETPSE
+30 DETAETPSE
-39 PSVEAVTGK
+39 TSVEAVTGK
-48 QAEKDEPTPEKQQE
+48 QAKKDEPTPEKQQE
-62 ETVETAEEVVQAT
+62 EAVEAPEEAVAEF
-75 EETVETTEETVKATE
+75 TE
-90 ASAEAV
+90 AVTESTEAV
-96 DDANETE
+96 AESTEAVTDADKTKE
-103 KAAEASDKDGTA
+103 ADEAS
-115 EESVEAT
+115 
-122 DEDVAAEEAAEASDE
+122 DEDVAAK
-137 DGTAV
+137 
-142 TENKEQKFDGMGPKE
+142 TESKEQKFDGMDPKE
-157 MLAYFSEALSN
+157 MLAYFSEALSS

-174 KGTVDALTKAFEKE
+174 KRNVDALTKAFEKE

-194 SQRHAFIDEGGNP
+194 SQRQAFIDEGGNP

-222 LIRRYKSDRGTYYRS
+222 LVRRYKSDRGTYYRS
-237 VEEKQHKSLEQR
+237 VEEKQQKSLEQR
-249 LALIEELKGLISVE
+249 LALIAELKGLINVN
-263 QEINSTYK
+263 QDINATYK

-327 LKICEQAEALAIM
+327 LKICEQAEALASM

-372 WQRFSEA
+372 WQRFSDA
-379 TKIVHDKRRYFIKNQ
+379 TKIVHEKRRYFIKNQ
-394 EDIFEENLVKK
+394 EEIFEENLVKK

-417 KEFNNK
+417 KEFNTK

-543 ENKDANRNQQNEKQK
+543 ENKDANRNQQNEKLK
-558 ENLQEKMTLLTS
+558 ENLQEKMILLTS

-578 DKPNEKDIDS
+578 EKPNEKDIDS

-645 SIRKEVQ
+645 SIRKEEQ

>member
-30 DDTTETPSE
+30 DDTTETASE

-48 QAEKDEPTPEKQQE
+48 QAEKDEPTPKKQQE
-62 ETVETAEEVVQAT
+62 ETVETAEDIVQAT
-75 EETVETTEETVKATE
+75 QEAVEATE

-103 KAAEASDKDGTA
+103 KVAEASDKDGTA
-115 EESVEAT
+115 EE
-122 DEDVAAEEAAEASDE
+122 AAEASDE
-137 DGTAV
+137 DVAAV

-174 KGTVDALTKAFEKE
+174 KGTVDPLTKAFEKE
-188 MATLKA
+188 MVTLKA

-327 LKICEQAEALAIM
+327 LKICEQAEALASM

-379 TKIVHDKRRYFIKNQ
+379 TKIVNDKRRYFIKNQ

-417 KEFNNK
+417 KEFNSK

-543 ENKDANRNQQNEKQK
+543 ENKDANRNQQNEKLK
-558 ENLQEKMTLLTS
+558 ENLQEKMILLTS

-645 SIRKEVQ
+645 SIRKEEQ

>member
-30 DDTTETPSE
+30 DDTTETASE

-48 QAEKDEPTPEKQQE
+48 QAEKDEPTPKKQQE
-62 ETVETAEEVVQAT
+62 ETVETAEDIVQAT
-75 EETVETTEETVKATE
+75 QEAVEATE

-103 KAAEASDKDGTA
+103 KVAEASDKDGTA
-115 EESVEAT
+115 EE
-122 DEDVAAEEAAEASDE
+122 AAEASDE
-137 DGTAV
+137 DVAAV

-188 MATLKA
+188 MVTLKA

-327 LKICEQAEALAIM
+327 LKICEQAEALASM

-417 KEFNNK
+417 KEFNSK

-543 ENKDANRNQQNEKQK
+543 ENKDANRNQQNEKLK
-558 ENLQEKMTLLTS
+558 ENLQEKMILLTS

-645 SIRKEVQ
+645 SIRKEEQ

>member
-30 DDTTETPSE
+30 DDTTETASE

-48 QAEKDEPTPEKQQE
+48 QAEKDEPTPKKQQE
-62 ETVETAEEVVQAT
+62 ETVETAEDIVQAT
-75 EETVETTEETVKATE
+75 QEAVEATE

-103 KAAEASDKDGTA
+103 KVAEASDKDGTA
-115 EESVEAT
+115 EE
-122 DEDVAAEEAAEASDE
+122 AAEASDE
-137 DGTAV
+137 DVAAV

-188 MATLKA
+188 MVTLKA

-327 LKICEQAEALAIM
+327 LKICEQAEALASM
-340 EDIPKAFRHLQT
+340 EDITKAFRHLQT

-417 KEFNNK
+417 KEFNSK

-543 ENKDANRNQQNEKQK
+543 ENKDANRNQQNEKLK
-558 ENLQEKMTLLTS
+558 ENLQEKMILLTS

-645 SIRKEVQ
+645 SIRKEEQ

>member
-17 VSEEASIPNSNKE
+17 VSDKASIPNTKKE
-30 DDTTETPSE
+30 DETAETPSE
-39 PSVEAVTGK
+39 TSVEAVTGK
-48 QAEKDEPTPEKQQE
+48 QAKKDEPTPEKQQE
-62 ETVETAEEVVQAT
+62 EAVEAPEEAVAEP
-75 EETVETTEETVKATE
+75 TE
-90 ASAEAV
+90 AVAESTEAV
-96 DDANETE
+96 TDADKTKE
-103 KAAEASDKDGTA
+103 ADEAS
-115 EESVEAT
+115 
-122 DEDVAAEEAAEASDE
+122 DEDVAAK
-137 DGTAV
+137 
-142 TENKEQKFDGMGPKE
+142 TESKEQKFDGMDPKE
-157 MLAYFSEALSN
+157 MLAYFSEALSS

-174 KGTVDALTKAFEKE
+174 KRNVDALTKAFEKE

-194 SQRHAFIDEGGNP
+194 SQRQAFIDEGGNP

-222 LIRRYKSDRGTYYRS
+222 LVRRYKSDRGTYYRS
-237 VEEKQHKSLEQR
+237 VEEKQQKSLEQR
-249 LALIEELKGLISVE
+249 LALIAELKGLINVN
-263 QEINSTYK
+263 QDINATYK

-327 LKICEQAEALAIM
+327 LKICEQAEALASM

-372 WQRFSEA
+372 WQRFSDA
-379 TKIVHDKRRYFIKNQ
+379 TKIVHEKRRYFIKNQ
-394 EDIFEENLVKK
+394 EEIFEENLVKK

-417 KEFNNK
+417 KEFNTK

-444 KVPEKYR
+444 KVPEKQR
-451 NDLWSAFKRTS
+451 NALWSAIKRTS

-476 KKEYA
+476 KKAYA
-481 INVTK
+481 VNVAK

-504 ETTPQVIALQK
+504 ETTPKIIALQK
-515 EWKVAGPVRKEDFVK
+515 EWKVAGPVRKEDFIK
-530 LNTQFRALCNAYF
+530 LNEEFRALCNAYF

-558 ENLQEKMTLLTS
+558 ANLQEKMTLLTS

-578 DKPNEKDIDS
+578 DKPSEKDIDN

-597 YIPRNKMGI
+597 FIPRNKMGI

-635 KLDNIKEDDD
+635 KLDNIKENDD

-684 VIKVHEDIAQHQKRL
+684 VIKVHEDIAKHQKRL

>member
-1 MLDKTDN
+1 MLEKTDN

-17 VSEEASIPNSNKE
+17 VSEEASIPNAKKE
-30 DDTTETPSE
+30 DETREKPTQ
-39 PSVEAVTGK
+39 PPVEAVTEE
-48 QAEKDEPTPEKQQE
+48 QAEKAAPAPEKKQE
-62 ETVETAEEVVQAT
+62 ETVEAAEEPVEAVQDAS
-75 EETVETTEETVKATE
+75 ETVEEAETEEEAETKEEDATTE
-90 ASAEAV
+90 AER
-96 DDANETE
+96 
-103 KAAEASDKDGTA
+103 S
-115 EESVEAT
+115 
-122 DEDVAAEEAAEASDE
+122 
-137 DGTAV
+137 
-142 TENKEQKFDGMGPKE
+142 EQVFDGMEPKK
-157 MLAYFSEALSN
+157 MLEYFSEALGN

-174 KGTVDALTKAFEKE
+174 KSTVDALTKAFEKE
-188 MATLKA
+188 MASLKDI
-194 SQRHAFIDEGGNP
+194 QRQAFIAEGGNP

-212 NPPVLKDFNN
+212 NPPVLKEFNN

-237 VEEKQHKSLEQR
+237 VEEKQQKSLELR
-249 LALIEELKGLISVE
+249 LALIEELKGLIGVD
-263 QEINSTYK
+263 QDINTTYK

-283 GQVPRMEANNVWKT
+283 GQVPRMEANNIWKT

-327 LKICEQAEALAIM
+327 LKICEQAEALASM

-372 WQRFSEA
+372 WQRFSDA

-394 EDIFEENLVKK
+394 EEIFEENLLKK

-417 KEFNNK
+417 KEFNSK

-433 DGLREAFFAIG
+433 DGLRESFFAIG
-444 KVPEKYR
+444 KVPEKHR
-451 NDLWSAFKRTS
+451 NDLWSAFKKTS

-486 RKALIEQ
+486 RKELIAQ
-493 AEILKDQTNHK
+493 AEILKEQTNHK
-504 ETTPQVIALQK
+504 ETTLKIIALQK
-515 EWKVAGPVRKEDFVK
+515 EWKVSGPVRKEDFIK
-530 LNTQFRALCNAYF
+530 LNTQFRALCNEYF

-558 ENLQEKMTLLTS
+558 ENLNKKMTLLSS
-570 LKEMISSD
+570 LQDLIASA
-578 DKPNEKDIDS
+578 DKPNEKDIDN
-588 MVSQWNAIG
+588 MVSEWNAIG
-597 YIPRNKMGI
+597 YIPRNKMSI
-606 NQDFLTLVDKAYKT
+606 NQDFLSLVDDAYKI
-620 IGLSSSDITQ
+620 IGLSSSEITQ

-635 KLDNIKEDDD
+635 KLDNMKEDDD
-645 SIRKEVQ
+645 SIRKELQ

-684 VIKVHEDIAQHQKRL
+684 VIKVHEDIAKHQKRL
-699 DGLEEK
+699 KGLEEK
-705 KRLVKSLNKG
+705 KRLAKSLHKH

>member
-1 MLDKTDN
+1 MTMLDKTDN

-17 VSEEASIPNSNKE
+17 VSDKASIPNTKKE
-30 DDTTETPSE
+30 DETAETPSE
-39 PSVEAVTGK
+39 TSVEAVTGK
-48 QAEKDEPTPEKQQE
+48 QAKKDEPTPEKQQE
-62 ETVETAEEVVQAT
+62 EAVEAPEEAVAEP
-75 EETVETTEETVKATE
+75 TE
-90 ASAEAV
+90 AVTDADKTKEA
-96 DDANETE
+96 D
-103 KAAEASDKDGTA
+103 EAS
-115 EESVEAT
+115 
-122 DEDVAAEEAAEASDE
+122 DEDVAAK
-137 DGTAV
+137 
-142 TENKEQKFDGMGPKE
+142 TESKEQKFDGMDPKE
-157 MLAYFSEALSN
+157 MLAYFSEALSS

-174 KGTVDALTKAFEKE
+174 KRTVDALTKAFEKE

-194 SQRHAFIDEGGNP
+194 SQRQAFIDEGGNP

-222 LIRRYKSDRGTYYRS
+222 LVRRYKSDRGTYYRS
-237 VEEKQHKSLEQR
+237 VEEKQQKSLEQR
-249 LALIEELKGLISVE
+249 LALIAELKGLINVN
-263 QEINSTYK
+263 QDINATYK

-327 LKICEQAEALAIM
+327 LKICEQAEALASM

-372 WQRFSEA
+372 WQRFSDA
-379 TKIVHDKRRYFIKNQ
+379 TKIVHEKRRYFIKNQ
-394 EDIFEENLVKK
+394 EEIFEENLVKK

-417 KEFNNK
+417 KEFNTK

-444 KVPEKYR
+444 KVPEKQR
-451 NDLWSAFKRTS
+451 NALWSAIKRTS

-476 KKEYA
+476 KKAYA
-481 INVTK
+481 VNVAK

-504 ETTPQVIALQK
+504 ETTPKIIALQK
-515 EWKVAGPVRKEDFVK
+515 EWKVAGPVRKEDFIK
-530 LNTQFRALCNAYF
+530 LNEEFRALCNAYF

-558 ENLQEKMTLLTS
+558 ANLQEKMTLLTS

-578 DKPNEKDIDS
+578 DKPSEKDIDN

-597 YIPRNKMGI
+597 FIPRNKMGI

-635 KLDNIKEDDD
+635 KLDNIKENDD

-684 VIKVHEDIAQHQKRL
+684 VIKVHEDIAKHQKRL